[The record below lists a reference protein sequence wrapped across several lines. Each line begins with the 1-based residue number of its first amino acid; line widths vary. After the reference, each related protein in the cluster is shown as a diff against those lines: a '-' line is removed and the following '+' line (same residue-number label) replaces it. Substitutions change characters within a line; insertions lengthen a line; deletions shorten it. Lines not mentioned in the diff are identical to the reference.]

1 MTSPAAA
8 GLEETDI
15 AVRPELRGVIE
26 SIAEL
31 RATAPRYISL
41 PRGCVQILVRRDGAY
56 VTGPH
61 LRVLRKPA
69 GRDPVIAVRIAPGAA
84 PAVFGFAATELAD
97 RAVAL
102 SELWRAPAG
111 EIQDELARRLG
122 RAGPDRAMAHAARR
136 LDADPALRI
145 GQLARDL
152 ALGERQLRRR
162 FAAAVG
168 MSPKHYARAA
178 RIRRAIALARR
189 SLSWAAVAVAAGF
202 YDQAHMIAEFHA
214 LAGATPEALLA
225 ELRGTSRT
233 AVLP

>member
-1 MTSPAAA
+1 MASAATA

-15 AVRPELRGVIE
+15 AVRAELRGVVD
-26 SIAEL
+26 SIARL
-31 RATAPRYISL
+31 RAIAPRYVSL
-41 PRGCVQILVRRDGAY
+41 PRGSVQILLRRDGAY

-69 GRDPVIAVRIAPGAA
+69 GREPVIAVRIAPGAA
-84 PAVFGFAATELAD
+84 PALFGVAATELAD

-102 SELWRAPAG
+102 SELWREPAG
-111 EIQDELARRLG
+111 EIQDALTRRLG

-136 LDADPALRI
+136 LDADPALRV
-145 GQLARDL
+145 GQLAREL

-168 MSPKHYARAA
+168 MSPKHYARAV
-178 RIRRAIALARR
+178 RIRRAIALARQPG
-189 SLSWAAVAVAAGF
+189 SWAAIAAAAGF

-214 LAGATPEALLA
+214 IAGATPEALLA
-225 ELRGTSRT
+225 ELRR
-233 AVLP
+233 V